1 MKMNMSITRK
11 IWQAV
16 SLLSTLA
23 LLCGIQAA
31 RADSVAQVQTTKYF
45 APETV
50 AMIKQRVQDVA
61 NGVSGATLGFKSG
74 DPISYIIQFTPISN
88 TSTVGAGGYI
98 TDYIPSGT
106 VVTSASFVQPDGV
119 GGFYSVAPPTSAQMA
134 TDNTLGAFTGWTM
147 DAATLATCTAAAKTA
162 ANCTGRF
169 ANLVADTGIFYSTD
183 SRTAVFTDPSTD
195 GRVRQWGTAV
205 GGNGYYIFPARG
217 GTQLP
222 PKMGAP
228 AGALP
233 TTHNYWDAAMTN
245 AFGTATAQAVT
256 SPTAT
261 GTRINGAGTG
271 PAPFNAGSPVAGP
284 DTGYKLDY
292 TGSVGPWQRIS
303 YSGSTIGP
311 TGLPATNVVGANSVV
326 GTSTSA
332 GSSFPLP
339 SNTNAVRWA
348 AGRLVVGSQSYVK
361 ITLQLTTAPP
371 SAGLVN
377 NSEVF
382 GGDGSPESGL
392 TAAPGGNGNVDNPW
406 TYHVPSVASN
416 VSTLFVLKDIVC
428 VYDATG
434 SCVANNGANLPI
446 TGTPVTVGPKVRYR
460 ISYINSNNGT
470 QHNVIICDQLPN
482 GTTLTP
488 AMVPT
493 QVPFASV
500 TQVSALPN
508 IGTPVSPAAPACGFA
523 AGGTTFSYPVIPV
536 FAGGAAGIVEFDVQ
550 YPAFAALNAGYALTN
565 TAKAVSTE
573 LATGVTSF
581 VPSNLVSSAA
591 ANLTI
596 SKNVS
601 PSNAN
606 KGDTVTY
613 TVTVAN
619 LGSLPAN
626 LTTLVDTLPG
636 AATAVVLN
644 QVPSRFN
651 YVSTTAITV
660 NGAPLSG
667 VTSAVTPPAA
677 PATVN
682 NEIVTWTF
690 PSGTTVP
697 AGGQMV
703 VTFTAT
709 MGGSLATNVMV
720 YATAYSNT
728 AVINCSTACV
738 LAPVAPNTATSKT
751 TGATAPVTLTIPNLT
766 VVKTI
771 DCVFV
776 GAVCTPGSYVAG
788 SSIPPSATL
797 RYKIVYTNPEA
808 AAQTITLTD
817 TLPASTTAAG
827 NLYVAIGPDIRVN
840 TPTTA
845 MSLNGQVGVGGAR
858 VDVAPTVGA
867 TGTKTFTAASL
878 AGGSSGTLYVDVQTN
893 AATGAVANSASIS
906 STQRTA
912 AGGAAIPAATV
923 SANVASLTITKTS
936 NVANVAPGGVVTY
949 TVTINN
955 PSGAAVPVTSIVDT
969 LPFASVGAIAYT
981 ATTSLLLNGV
991 AQTGVVGA
999 AAAGQYTNPV
1009 PAAAVAG
1016 VSQVVT
1022 WTLPAAGTSLPIGQS
1037 LVLTYT
1043 ATFAAT
1049 VPRGSTVYKNT
1060 ATVNYTGGSS
1070 TTGPVASVVVPYST
1084 LSVSKAVVTPVST
1097 SIAPNTAVT
1106 YAITVTNT
1114 GTTPAPVTSVVDS
1127 LPSATAGTIAYTSTT
1142 SVLVN
1147 GIAQTG
1153 VAVVPVG
1160 AQYTNP
1166 APAAAVANT
1175 QQAVTWTFPA
1185 AGTTVINAGQTMV
1198 ITFVAQF
1205 GAIPTNVV
1213 YPNDVVVNFTGGT
1226 TPNLS
1231 QQNLAPVTVPPLSK
1245 VTKTI
1250 DCVYVGAVCT
1260 PGSYVDGTPI
1270 PVNAKLGYKIVYEN
1284 LSAVAASGITITDIL
1299 PTQIVLTPNPI
1310 SALVINGTP
1319 TAAPA
1324 AVANPAAT
1332 TLMTLGTLTAA
1343 PGAGATGTITFDLQ
1357 TNAVAGAGV
1366 TNTGT
1371 MTSTQDPLGVTSL
1384 ATAQAAG
1391 GNLTV
1396 SKAVTSLT
1404 PSTVAQ
1410 GGTASYTITVT
1421 NSGSASATLNT
1432 IVDTLPGTPSVAPGT
1447 TTRFNYAATG
1457 ATTLNGASIT
1467 SPAPTIVLP
1476 LTPTVTNKAVVTWT
1490 FAGGLPI
1497 PAGQTLT
1504 LTFTAT
1510 VGTAMVNTTPGVTY
1524 YNDVTA
1530 NYTGGA
1536 FATTTANGQA
1546 PVYVPFATLT
1556 MSKTI
1561 DCVYDTQAIPV
1572 CQSYTGSPIPPSAKL
1587 RYKLSYSNIAPA
1599 AQLVTIKDTLPA
1611 SATAA
1616 GNLYVGSG
1624 PDVRPPALSQ
1634 NAALAGAVRGVDV
1647 ALTTPITPAT
1657 PVAMTATSLPANS
1670 SGSLFIDVLTN
1681 AVAGG
1686 SVANCASISIVA
1698 TDTCAT
1704 VGAVTST
1711 ATASVQN
1718 VAVLNI
1724 SKATITPNVAPGGTA
1739 TYTITITNTGTAPT
1753 QSLVVY
1759 DFLPF
1764 SGGVVDVTK
1773 RLAYNTTTAYSGLPA
1788 PISITSGTPTVS
1800 PYSSNVNQQQV
1811 KWDFGAFALAANAT
1825 ATITFNAIVGSAM
1838 PGLSYYNSAR
1848 YEYTSAGIG
1857 FNGSNANNEA
1867 MITVNNATPSLT
1879 FLKMVTVFSDPVNGT
1894 TNPKFIPG
1902 AVAVYSLI
1910 VTNSGTGAVDN
1921 NTVIITDPIPANT
1934 EMYVADIAA
1943 VGAGPL
1949 AFTNGTPSSGT
1960 TYTYNAA
1967 ALSSTAT
1974 TPPFPDLQFFGGAV
1988 PAWGYVPVPNPVTGC
2003 DPLVSQI
2010 RINPKSIFV
2019 ASSAAPPNPSFTLQ
2033 FRVCVK

>member
-1 MKMNMSITRK
+1 MQNFDMNITRQ
-11 IWQAV
+11 IWRIV
-16 SLLSTLA
+16 PFLSTLA

-61 NGVSGATLGFKSG
+61 NGVPGATLGFKSG
-74 DPISYIIQFTPISN
+74 DPISYIIQFTPIAN

-98 TDYIPSGT
+98 TDYIPTGT
-106 VVTSASFVQPDGV
+106 VVIGASFVQPDGA

-134 TDNTLGAFTGWTM
+134 TDNALGTFTSWTM
-147 DAATLATCTAAAKTA
+147 DAATLAICTAAGRTA
-162 ANCTGRF
+162 TNCTGRF

-183 SRTAVFTDPSTD
+183 SRTGVFTDPSTD

-205 GGNGYYIFPARG
+205 GGNGYYVFPARG

-233 TTHNYWDAAMTN
+233 TTHNYWDAAMTT

-261 GTRINGAGTG
+261 NTRVVGAGTG
-271 PAPFNAGSPVAGP
+271 AAPFNAASPVAGP

-311 TGLPATNVVGANSVV
+311 TGLPATGVVGANSVV

-406 TYHVPSVASN
+406 VYHVPSVASN

-446 TGTPVTVGPKVRYR
+446 TGTPATVGPKVRYR

-470 QHNVIICDQLPN
+470 QHNVVICDQLPN
-482 GTTLTP
+482 GATLTP
-488 AMVPT
+488 VMTPA

-508 IGTPVSPAAPACGFA
+508 IGTPVSPAAVACGFA

-550 YPAFAALNAGYALTN
+550 YPLFAAGNAGDALTN

-581 VPSNLVSSAA
+581 VPSNLVSSSS

-613 TVTVAN
+613 TVTVSN

-651 YVSTTAITV
+651 YVSTTSITV

-667 VTSAVTPPAA
+667 VTTAVTPPIA
-677 PATVN
+677 PVTAN

-690 PSGTTVP
+690 PSGATVP

-720 YATAYSNT
+720 NATAYSNT

-738 LAPVAPNTATSKT
+738 LAPVAPNTTTSKT

-776 GAVCTPGSYVAG
+776 GAVCTSGSYVAG
-788 SSIPPSATL
+788 SSIPPSAKL
-797 RYKIVYTNPEA
+797 RYKIVYSNPEA
-808 AAQTITLTD
+808 SAQTITLTD

-827 NLYVAIGPDIRVN
+827 NLYVASGPDIRPNTSLPLLSVN
-840 TPTTA
+840 PAAAGAIRGADAALTTIPA
-845 MSLNGQVGVGGAR
+845 SSVV
-858 VDVAPTVGA
+858 
-867 TGTKTFTAASL
+867 TFTAANL
-878 AGGSSGTLYVDVQTN
+878 PANSSGTLYIDVQTN
-893 AATGAVANSASIS
+893 AITGAVANSASIS
-906 STQRTA
+906 SLQRTA
-912 AGGAAIPAATV
+912 ALGTAIPAATV
-923 SANVASLTITKTS
+923 SANVAALTITKTS
-936 NVANVAPGGVVTY
+936 NITTVAAGGTVIYTI
-949 TVTINN
+949 TVTNPTALPVTLTSITDTLPRPSVGTIQCATTAPTCLAVTTVTMNGGAAMVTGAAAPN
-955 PSGAAVPVTSIVDT
+955 AKPTNTWVAQTALIGQLNTWTFVAGSNVLNAGQSAVLTFTATYSATVPSGATYLNNATVT
-969 LPFASVGAIAYT
+969 
-981 ATTSLLLNGV
+981 
-991 AQTGVVGA
+991 
-999 AAAGQYTNPV
+999 
-1009 PAAAVAG
+1009 AAAV
-1016 VSQVVT
+1016 V
-1022 WTLPAAGTSLPIGQS
+1022 
-1037 LVLTYT
+1037 
-1043 ATFAAT
+1043 
-1049 VPRGSTVYKNT
+1049 
-1060 ATVNYTGGSS
+1060 SS
-1070 TTGPVASVVVPYST
+1070 TGSVAPVSVPYNT
-1084 LSVSKAVVTPVST
+1084 LSVSKAVVTPVT
-1097 SIAPNTAVT
+1097 ASIAPNTAVT

-1114 GTTPAPVTSVVDS
+1114 GTTPVPVTTIVDS
-1127 LPSATAGTIAYTSTT
+1127 LPAATVGTITYASTT
-1142 SVLVN
+1142 SVMN
-1147 GIAQTG
+1147 G
-1153 VAVVPVG
+1153 VANLTATTTV
-1160 AQYTNP
+1160 
-1166 APAAAVANT
+1166 APLPAVAVAGS
-1175 QQAVTWTFPA
+1175 QQAVTWTLPA
-1185 AGTTVINAGQTMV
+1185 ATSIPVGGSIT
-1198 ITFVAQF
+1198 ITFIAQF

-1226 TPNLS
+1226 TPS
-1231 QQNLAPVTVPPLSK
+1231 VIQQNLAPVTVPPLSK
-1245 VTKTI
+1245 ITKTI
-1250 DCVYVGAVCT
+1250 NCVYDT
-1260 PGSYVDGTPI
+1260 QPI
-1270 PVNAKLGYKIVYEN
+1270 PVCQPYTDGNPIPVSAKLGYKIVYEN

-1299 PTQIVLTPNPI
+1299 PTQIVLAPNPI
-1310 SALVINGTP
+1310 TNLVINGV
-1319 TAAPA
+1319 TAAVPA

-1332 TLMTLGTLTAA
+1332 TLMTAGTLTAA
-1343 PGAGATGTITFDLQ
+1343 PSAGATGTITFDLQ

-1366 TNTGT
+1366 TNTGNMVT
-1371 MTSTQDPLGVTSL
+1371 AQDPLGVTSL

-1432 IVDTLPGTPSVAPGT
+1432 LVDTLPGTGAVANL
-1447 TTRFNYAATG
+1447 TTRFAYAATG
-1457 ATTLNGASIT
+1457 VTKLNNAVVT
-1467 SPAPTIVLP
+1467 SPVPV
-1476 LTPTVTNKAVVTWT
+1476 VTMPIPNKDVITWT

-1536 FATTTANGQA
+1536 FASATANGQA

-1561 DCVYDTQAIPV
+1561 DCVYDAPTLPALPT
-1572 CQSYTGSPIPPSAKL
+1572 CQPYVVNAPIPPAAKL
-1587 RYKLSYSNIAPA
+1587 RYKLLYANILPA
-1599 AQLVTIKDTLPA
+1599 VQLVTIKDTLPA
-1611 SATAA
+1611 SAIAA

-1624 PDVRPPALSQ
+1624 LEVRPSSPALSQ
-1634 NAALAGAVRGVDV
+1634 NAALAGAARGADV
-1647 ALTTPITPAT
+1647 ALTTIAPST
-1657 PVAMTATSLPANS
+1657 VVVMTAVSLPANS
-1670 SGSLFIDVLTN
+1670 TGSLFIDVQTN

-1686 SVANCASISIVA
+1686 SVSNCAIITTA
-1698 TDTCAT
+1698 PANTCAVPG
-1704 VGAVTST
+1704 VGVTST
-1711 ATASVQN
+1711 SATSVAN

-1724 SKATITPNVAPGGTA
+1724 SKATSTPNVAPGGTA

-1753 QSLVVY
+1753 QTLAVY

-1764 SGGVVDVTK
+1764 SGGVVDATK
-1773 RLAYNTTTAYSGLPA
+1773 RLAYVVASSSYTGGLSAPTITTAIA
-1788 PISITSGTPTVS
+1788 PTVA

-1811 KWDFGAFALAANAT
+1811 KWDFGAFPLAANAT
-1825 ATITFNAIVGSAM
+1825 ATITFNATVGSAM
-1838 PGLSYYNSAR
+1838 PPVSYYNSAR
-1848 YEYTSAGIG
+1848 HEYTSAGIG
-1857 FNGSNANNEA
+1857 FNGNANNQA
-1867 MITVNNATPSLT
+1867 LITINNAMPSLT

-1894 TNPKFIPG
+1894 TTPKFIPG
-1902 AVAVYSLI
+1902 AVAMYSLI

-1921 NTVIITDPIPANT
+1921 NTVIITDPVPANT
-1934 EMYVADIAA
+1934 EMYVADIAP
-1943 VGAGPL
+1943 GAGPL
-1949 AFTNGTPSSGT
+1949 VFTNGTPSSGT
-1960 TYTYNAA
+1960 TYAYNAA

-1988 PAWGYVPVPNPVTGC
+1988 PAWGYVPVPDPVTGC

-2019 ASSAAPPNPSFTLQ
+2019 ASAAPPNPSFTLQ